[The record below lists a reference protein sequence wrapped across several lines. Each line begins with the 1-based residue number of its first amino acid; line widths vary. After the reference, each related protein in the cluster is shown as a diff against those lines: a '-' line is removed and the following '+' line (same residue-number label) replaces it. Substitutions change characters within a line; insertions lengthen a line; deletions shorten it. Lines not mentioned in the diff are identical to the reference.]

1 MMRCPFCQSEND
13 ASALV
18 CNDCARDIAVPQSLI
33 AEREDVMRKRDL
45 LRDELVRAKAELEGL
60 RRGKKGRSA

>member
-1 MMRCPFCQSEND
+1 MLCPFCRSEND

-18 CNDCARDIAVPQSLI
+18 CHDCSRDIAVPASLI

-45 LRDELVRAKAELEGL
+45 LRDELVRAKGELEGL
-60 RRGKKGRSA
+60 RHGKKRRSA